1 VMMLAVVVLFAAALD
16 WLGHTYPRRRRLM
29 MAIVTALLL
38 AELLPAPMT
47 LHSAAV
53 PTFYH
58 RVAATPGDVRVLELP
73 TGIRDGTSSIGDFTA
88 RSQFFQTVHE
98 KPLIGGYLS
107 RVGGRSIAEVRRIDM
122 LDALIVLSEG
132 GRLSE
137 EREAALISAGPDFI
151 REANLGFVIVDRLRS
166 SQRLIDFATR
176 ALHLRLADR
185 DGVFELYQPIR

>member
-1 VMMLAVVVLFAAALD
+1 MLAVAVLDAAALD
-16 WLGHTYPRRRRLM
+16 WQGHTYPRRRRLM

-53 PTFYH
+53 PRFYQ

-176 ALHLRLADR
+176 TLHLRLADR

>member
-1 VMMLAVVVLFAAALD
+1 
-16 WLGHTYPRRRRLM
+16 
-29 MAIVTALLL
+29 
-38 AELLPAPMT
+38 LLPAPLT

-53 PTFYH
+53 PRFYR
-58 RVAATPGDVRVLELP
+58 RVAAAPGDVRVLELP

-98 KPLIGGYLS
+98 KPLIGCYLS